1 MPIMT
6 RLLKCTKH
14 LLFSAII
21 IWLTGCSTT
30 STDTTSNN
38 SYFSL
43 STYMAQE
50 ATRLTKTHHTLVKTG
65 QIGDS
70 IAIDTILIAAGDS
83 LFWKREL
90 AIFSD
95 TDISKA
101 ALRGRYSVDTVV
113 TIDPITLQDIMQVRF
128 IAQDDQLPIQIVDIQ
143 WQDNRIIQVEISVQA
158 DNAIYESD
166 KQLSYQPD
174 DRYIIQATQKV
185 ISGSRDTFRIEN
197 RWYP

>member
-1 MPIMT
+1 MT

-50 ATRLTKTHHTLVKTG
+50 ATRLTETHHTLVKTG

-95 TDISKA
+95 TDISKP